1 MAAKEQVK
9 FPFILQAVH
18 QRAGR
23 GIEDRLAETSD
34 LVLFC
39 KYADASESTERLGA
53 RRIGLVQN
61 FDAVDVLD
69 PDFYGFDFVA
79 DSVIQLEM
87 CDGLTLCYVQ

>member
-23 GIEDRLAETSD
+23 GIEDRIAETSD

-53 RRIGLVQN
+53 RRIALVQN
-61 FDAVDVLD
+61 LDAVDVLD
-69 PDFYGFDFVA
+69 ADFYGFIFVS
-79 DSVIQLEM
+79 DSAVQSEM
-87 CDGLTLCYVQ
+87 RDWLNLY

>member
-53 RRIGLVQN
+53 RRIALVQN
-61 FDAVDVLD
+61 LDAVDVLD
-69 PDFYGFDFVA
+69 ADLYGFIFVA
-79 DSVIQLEM
+79 DSVVQSEM
-87 CDGLTLCYVQ
+87 RDWLNLY